1 MNGKLL
7 KALSSVSRFLFI
19 FIIWGNA
26 VGRFLISH
34 LCSRAK
40 GSVFLSL
47 NCYTM
52 YRLIFKYKFMLTKE
66 FIEEMRAKL
75 LAEKELLATD
85 SAGLAEHTEL
95 GREFDENAQ
104 EVELDDVNADM
115 RNRMKGDLE
124 KIEKALAKIDA
135 GTYGTDDEGR
145 EISEERLR
153 VIPWADEAI

>member
-1 MNGKLL
+1 M
-7 KALSSVSRFLFI
+7 LS
-19 FIIWGNA
+19 
-26 VGRFLISH
+26 
-34 LCSRAK
+34 
-40 GSVFLSL
+40 
-47 NCYTM
+47 
-52 YRLIFKYKFMLTKE
+52 KE

-75 LAEKELLATD
+75 LAEKELLTTD

-135 GTYGTDDEGR
+135 GTYGTDDEGKA
-145 EISEERLR
+145 ISEDRLR